1 MLRALQTPDVGI
13 GEAERRT
20 GLTSRAI
27 RFYEES
33 GLLESM
39 RTARGARRYDR
50 ASLDRLAFIGLA
62 RDAGLTIP
70 QIRDLLRLGEDQD
83 EARRLRLQDL
93 YRDRLSRLDAE
104 CDAVERSARAMG
116 VPLMSRRPQLV
127 AS

>member
-1 MLRALQTPDVGI
+1 MVRALQIPDVGI
-13 GEAERRT
+13 GEAVRRT

-33 GLLESM
+33 GLLQSI
-39 RTARGARRYDR
+39 RTVRGARRYDR

-70 QIRDLLRLGEDQD
+70 QIRELLRLGEGQD

-93 YRDRLSRLDAE
+93 YRDRLCQLDAE
-104 CDAVERSARAMG
+104 REAVERGARAMG